1 MDAKNLALKLFF
13 DAKDAAS
20 SVINKIRSSL
30 SQASAET
37 DKFGKANRSASA
49 DSTHFSAS
57 LGGLAGQLGA
67 VAASYLSLN
76 GLKSALESILQTGG
90 KFETIGIQM
99 RSVMGS
105 VADGDAAFKWVKDF
119 AKNTPLDLEGV
130 SQAFVK
136 LKAFGLDPMDGT
148 LQAVTDQT
156 SKLGGS
162 QETLNG
168 IVLALGQAWAKQK
181 LQTEEINQLVE
192 RGVPVWE
199 MLSNVT
205 GKNAAELAKMAE
217 SGQLGRDTIKGLI
230 DEIGR
235 SSEGSSQAMMSS
247 WTGLMSN
254 LGDTWSQF
262 LDRIAQS
269 GLMDY
274 FKSQL
279 QDLLRSVEEMA
290 NNGQLQ
296 QIAQQISDFFVGAA
310 ATFRDAVSF
319 IRDYANEFKAL
330 ATIIIGAKIADAV
343 SLIGNNAIKA
353 AEGIGSLT
361 GSMGKLA
368 GVARAGLYAGIAN
381 EILNIAKAYEQ
392 TKAIE
397 AKTAGNQQELA
408 EKTAL
413 LKQNYAELSQE
424 LGITIQSM
432 KDLDQAVSDG
442 KVAFNEQTGEWEKTT
457 QALRDYDAEVAN
469 AANNQEQ
476 IVGAFGKTISEMQN
490 IGQASEAALAQFR
503 EWGQGATGSID
514 GIANSLSRLSGTEL
528 AQMKTALTEAFNTGI
543 NRTQELNNALASIN
557 SEEVDRAYKT
567 LGVESSQSIQKAAND
582 AKQAY
587 ETIKNSGSATAED
600 LAKAWDAYIAK
611 IQQSN
616 QALAG
621 AKGDAGLNQL
631 DTMGTDPAQE
641 SANRRQRLTQE
652 TIAYEKA
659 MRDGDYQEA
668 ARIAQQKQELALE
681 NAKAEKS
688 AADSGEIAAYHAY
701 DSRQLYLGALEDTKK
716 ALEEVA
722 KAEMQATSADSAQ
735 NQGQDNN
742 GEQPQQKNKLQ
753 QIESAAEKAQILKE
767 PIEIKITG
775 NFDEINAKFDEM
787 LAKKAALD
795 SAPNSSTNQVIQAS
809 VESVFSQE
817 ALIYGSRD

>member
-1 MDAKNLALKLFF
+1 MDAKNLALKIFF

-20 SVINKIRSSL
+20 SVIAKIRTSL
-30 SQASAET
+30 SQATAET

-105 VADGDAAFKWVKDF
+105 VADGDTAFKWVKDF

-136 LKAFGLDPMDGT
+136 LKAFGLDPMDGS
-148 LQAVTDQT
+148 LQAITDQT

-274 FKSQL
+274 FKAQL
-279 QDLLRSVEEMA
+279 QELLRTVEEMA

-319 IRDYANEFKAL
+319 IRDYASEFKAL
-330 ATIIIGAKIADAV
+330 ATIIIGAKIASAI
-343 SLIGNNAIKA
+343 SLIGTASEA
-353 AEGIGSLT
+353 AAVGVGTLA

-368 GVARAGLYAGIAN
+368 SVARAGLYAGVAN
-381 EILNIAKAYEQ
+381 EIFNIVKAYQQ
-392 TKAIE
+392 TQAIE
-397 AKTAGNQQELA
+397 AKTAVTQQQVA
-408 EKTAL
+408 EKNAT
-413 LKQNYAELSQE
+413 LKQSYADLSEE
-424 LGITIQSM
+424 LGLNIQSM
-432 KDLDQAVSDG
+432 ADLDKAVADG
-442 KVAFNEQTGEWEKTT
+442 LVRYNEQTGAWELAK
-457 QALRDYDAEVAN
+457 QAVRDFDAEVESAAQNQAN
-469 AANNQEQ
+469 LANP
-476 IVGAFGKTISEMQN
+476 AQN
-490 IGQASEAALAQFR
+490 
-503 EWGQGATGSID
+503 
-514 GIANSLSRLSGTEL
+514 
-528 AQMKTALTEAFNTGI
+528 TA
-543 NRTQELNNALASIN
+543 
-557 SEEVDRAYKT
+557 EEVANAYKT
-567 LGVESSQSIQKAAND
+567 LGIESSDSINNAND
-582 AKQAY
+582 SAKKAY
-587 ETIKNSGSATAED
+587 ETIKNSGTATAED

-611 IQQSN
+611 IEQSN
-616 QALAG
+616 QALTG
-621 AKGDAGLNQL
+621 AKQAAVNNSEAGFNGLDTMGAQQAAANNSEAGLNQL
-631 DTMGTDPAQE
+631 DTMGVDPAAE

-659 MRDGDYQEA
+659 MREGDYQDA
-668 ARIAQQKQELALE
+668 ARIAQQKQELALQ
-681 NAKAEKS
+681 NAKAEKE
-688 AADSGEIAAYHAY
+688 AAAAGEIASYHTY
-701 DSRQLYLGALEDTKK
+701 DSRQLYLQSIKDTQK
-716 ALEEVA
+716 ALESMSE
-722 KAEMQATSADSAQ
+722 AEKEAMNAMQPTDQANND
-735 NQGQDNN
+735 NGQ
-742 GEQPQQKNKLQ
+742 GEQQQPNPVLQ
-753 QIESAAEKAQILKE
+753 QIESAAEKIKILKE
-767 PIEIKITG
+767 PIEVSITG
-775 NFDEINAKFDEM
+775 NFDEINAKLDEM
-787 LAKKAALD
+787 LAKKATLEGA
-795 SAPNSSTNQVIQAS
+795 NSSAANSAGKSTEEILA
-809 VESVFSQE
+809 EE
-817 ALIYGSRD
+817 ALKRGAPH